1 MISIIVKVSTEGSSG
16 RASDLSGRTVCR
28 VAWLTSETDRI
39 GHEIV
44 ALLLYI
50 MLHR

>member
-16 RASDLSGRTVCR
+16 CASDLSGRTVCC

-44 ALLLYI
+44 ALLYI